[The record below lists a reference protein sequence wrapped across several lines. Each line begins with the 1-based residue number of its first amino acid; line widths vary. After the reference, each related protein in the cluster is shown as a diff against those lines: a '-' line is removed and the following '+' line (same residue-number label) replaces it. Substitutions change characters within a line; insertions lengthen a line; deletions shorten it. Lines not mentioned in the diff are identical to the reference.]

1 MTDAFELSDD
11 DLRELFA
18 LFSSPTAEEIE
29 RIYSSE
35 DRLFFRNEDVGK
47 EYSLVQ
53 ERGDYARDAW
63 RAVMYFLHRHGYKVT
78 KDGGAVDLSAL
89 AGLGLD

>member
-35 DRLFFRNEDVGK
+35 DRLFFRNEDVAK

-53 ERGDYARDAW
+53 ERADYARDAW

-78 KDGGAVDLSAL
+78 KDGREVDPSAL
-89 AGLGLD
+89 AE

>member
-1 MTDAFELSDD
+1 MTGTFKLSDD
-11 DLRELFA
+11 DTRELFA

-35 DRLFFRNEDVGK
+35 DPLFFRNEDIAK

-53 ERGDYARDAW
+53 ERGEYARDAW
-63 RAVMYFLHRHGYKVT
+63 RAVMYFLHRHGYRVT
-78 KDGGAVDLSAL
+78 KDGREVDPSTMT
-89 AGLGLD
+89 D